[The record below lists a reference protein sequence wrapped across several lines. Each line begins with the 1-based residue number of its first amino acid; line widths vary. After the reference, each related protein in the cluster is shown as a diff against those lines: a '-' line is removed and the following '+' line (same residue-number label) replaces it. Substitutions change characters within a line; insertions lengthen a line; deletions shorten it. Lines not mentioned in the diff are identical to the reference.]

1 MEPEIEGWAKVQGKV
16 CNCNRTKT
24 CKRYLIWLR
33 KANKVHY
40 ATACYCYS
48 ALLHHSVKHL
58 AVQRGR
64 HMSDMDGQ
72 GTAAFITY
80 LTHRAPWVVNICL
93 CGSSE
98 IEML

>member
-48 ALLHHSVKHL
+48 ALLHHSVKRCAEGKTHVRYGWTGDSGL
-58 AVQRGR
+58 
-64 HMSDMDGQ
+64 HNISDTPGPV
-72 GTAAFITY
+72 GGKY
-80 LTHRAPWVVNICL
+80 LSMWLIRD
-93 CGSSE
+93 
-98 IEML
+98 